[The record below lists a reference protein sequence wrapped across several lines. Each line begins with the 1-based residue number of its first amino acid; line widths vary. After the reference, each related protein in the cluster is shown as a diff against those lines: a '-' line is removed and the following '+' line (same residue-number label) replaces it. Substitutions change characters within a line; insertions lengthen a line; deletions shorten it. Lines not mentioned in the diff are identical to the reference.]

1 MLIEHTERHP
11 IRLWNLWARA
21 FRGLLIARRGD
32 LATGLPLLRKALE
45 LAGEA
50 RFLPRFLLPLGELA
64 ACLGEAGEV
73 SQGLETADE
82 ALARCEARDEGWY
95 VAELWRI
102 KGELLLLPGERRST
116 AAAEKAFDRAFQ
128 MARNQ
133 GALFWELR
141 TAISV
146 ARLRMSEGHLA
157 DARHVLASVYGK
169 FTEGFETADL
179 REARTMLARL
189 GS

>member
-1 MLIEHTERHP
+1 MLISRQ
-11 IRLWNLWARA
+11 
-21 FRGLLIARRGD
+21 GD

-50 RFLPRFLLPLGELA
+50 RYLPRFLLPLGELA

-73 SQGLETADE
+73 SQGLATADE

-102 KGELLLLPGERRST
+102 KGELLLLPGARRST
-116 AAAEKAFDRAFQ
+116 IGAEQAFDRAFEV
-128 MARNQ
+128 ARSQ

-146 ARLRMSEGHLA
+146 ARLRTSEGHPA
-157 DARHVLASVYGK
+157 DARHVLASVYSK

-179 REARTMLARL
+179 RDARAMMARL